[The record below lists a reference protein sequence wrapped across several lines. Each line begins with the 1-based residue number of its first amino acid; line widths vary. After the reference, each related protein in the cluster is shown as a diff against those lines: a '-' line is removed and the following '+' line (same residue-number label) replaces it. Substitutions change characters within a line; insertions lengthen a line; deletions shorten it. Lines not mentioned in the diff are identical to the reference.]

1 MILVTCATGTAGRA
15 AVAALAARGA
25 PVRAHLRDTAREAEL
40 RCLGAREIVLGD
52 VADEDVIRRALQ
64 GIRAVYLI
72 TPPLSDSE
80 IDIGRGWI
88 AAAQDAGVGRFVYH
102 SVAHPQ
108 IRAMP
113 HHWDKLKVEAA
124 LIDCGLAAT
133 ILQPTSYMQNIL
145 RDRDRLMKL
154 GELAAPLS
162 VDMAMNIVDADDVGE
177 AAARVLT
184 EPGHEQAIY
193 ELGGPESLTRAQMAE
208 ILTDCLGRPVR
219 AVEVSMRVWLR
230 RTTVARTSFQR
241 RRFAAMYRHYD
252 AHGVPGNPNVLAMLL
267 GRPPTDFRSCT
278 RRLLRNGAHAGSS
291 AGASIQSI

>member
-15 AVAALAARGA
+15 AVAARGA
-25 PVRAHLRDTAREAEL
+25 PVRAHLRNAAREGDL
-40 RCLGAREIVLGD
+40 RCLGAREILLGD
-52 VADEDVIRRALQ
+52 VADELVIRRALQ
-64 GIRAVYLI
+64 GVRAVYLI
-72 TPPLSDSE
+72 TPPLSNAE
-80 IDIGRGWI
+80 RAIGARWI
-88 AAAQDAGVGRFVYH
+88 AAAKDAGVSRFVYH

-113 HHWDKLKVEAA
+113 HHWDKLTVEAA
-124 LIDCGLAAT
+124 LIDSGPAAT

-145 RDRDRLMKL
+145 RDRDRLMKF

-184 EPGHEQAIY
+184 EPGHEQATY

-230 RTTVARTSFQR
+230 RTTVARTPFQR

-267 GRPPTDFRSCT
+267 GRPPTDFRSCA
-278 RRLLRNGAHAGSS
+278 RRLFGDGAHAASS
-291 AGASIQSI
+291 AGASSQPK